1 MLTKKL
7 WKRGISLLGAAAMTA
22 SMLTGISF
30 AEGETYTQPTLNPHS
45 KSVLEVD
52 GYQFIDLNGNG
63 ELDVYEDWRQ
73 DAETRAADLVSQM
86 TVREKIAQMQHPTYL
101 PRADG
106 KIAPYLKEYCSE
118 YGIGMLLIR
127 ELNSVEAAATTMNTI
142 QEYAESSRLGVPVLV
157 SMDSVHGLSYVS
169 GATVTPHNLALAA
182 TRDEALVTKLA
193 EIARDEHLA
202 VGVRMTLSPEADIAS
217 EPRWGRVMETFGED
231 PDLVTQM
238 VTAQVVAFQNGKD
251 GLNTGS
257 IVACMKHFPGAGP
270 QMEGKDTS
278 PIISSEETLQIH
290 LKPYYAALEVNVA
303 SIMPY
308 YSVPLALDME
318 NSAIGSKATLQDLLR
333 DEMGF
338 TGIIQTDWGM
348 IWAIQE
354 ALGTMTGEEVSDEE
368 AILIGV
374 TQSRVDGIGGE
385 SIRLIDLMEEYTQ
398 EGKIDEAI
406 LTAAATRIVKVK
418 FEMGMFENP
427 YCDVDYA
434 VSFVGNEE
442 NQKVNLQA
450 AREAMTLLKNDG
462 ALPLNPDAKQTIL
475 VCGPRAFDTDSLV
488 GGWSSAQDGL
498 TIADAVAA
506 YAGENTTVLT
516 EKEDVE
522 VIKELAQQA
531 DVIIVSIGE
540 PSYQH
545 DPVWGYDTLEIVQS
559 QQEILEAAVASGKTV
574 ITVVTGGRPYILT
587 WCDENT
593 NAILEAYYPG
603 AKGGIAI
610 AETLFGMNNPTGK
623 TPMQFPRNMESVNA
637 QAGLSRHR
645 QSDCNQ
651 QTVPCDGGLSGK
663 RPGVRCELHQ
673 RCFPGY

>member
-1 MLTKKL
+1 MLTKNI

-106 KIAPYLKEYCSE
+106 KIAPYLKDYCSE

-238 VTAQVVAFQNGKD
+238 VTAQVVAFQNGRD

-318 NSAIGSKATLQDLLR
+318 NSAIGSKTTLQDLLR

-488 GGWSSAQDGL
+488 GGWSSAQDGM

-516 EKEDVE
+516 EKEDVG

-637 QAGLSRHR
+637 QEGDVSFDLENPLYDYGFGLSY
-645 QSDCNQ
+645 
-651 QTVPCDGGLSGK
+651 
-663 RPGVRCELHQ
+663 E
-673 RCFPGY
+673 

>member
-1 MLTKKL
+1 MLIKNLIRRSAAVLSAATMMAT
-7 WKRGISLLGAAAMTA
+7 LLAGTV
-22 SMLTGISF
+22 F
-30 AEGETYTQPTLNPHS
+30 AESGTYEQPELNPHS
-45 KSVLEVD
+45 KSIIEAD

-63 ELDVYEDWRQ
+63 TLDVYEDWRQ
-73 DAETRAADLVSQM
+73 DAQTRAADLVNQM
-86 TVREKIAQMQHPTYL
+86 TAREKIAQMQHPTYL

-106 KIAPYLKEYCSE
+106 KIAPYLEDYCTD

-142 QEYAESSRLGVPVLV
+142 QEYAEASRLGVPVLV

-182 TRDEALVTKLA
+182 TRDEELVTKLA

-238 VTAQVVAFQNGKD
+238 VTAQVVAFQNGSD

-290 LKPYYAALEVNVA
+290 LKPYYAALGVNVA

-338 TGIIQTDWGM
+338 EGIIQTDWGM

-442 NQKVNLQA
+442 SQKVNLQA
-450 AREAMTLLKNDG
+450 AEEAMTLLKNDG
-462 ALPLNPDAKQTIL
+462 ALPLDPDAEQTIL
-475 VCGPRAFDTDSLV
+475 VCGPRAFDMDSLV
-488 GGWSSAQDGL
+488 GGWSSAQEGM

-545 DPVWGYDTLEIVQS
+545 DPVWGYDTLEIVSS

-603 AKGGIAI
+603 AQGGIAI
-610 AETLFGMNNPTGK
+610 GETLFGLNNPTGK
-623 TPMQFPRNMESVNA
+623 TPMQFPRDMESVNA
-637 QAGLSRHR
+637 QEGDVSFDLENPLYDYGWGLSY
-645 QSDCNQ
+645 D
-651 QTVPCDGGLSGK
+651 K
-663 RPGVRCELHQ
+663 
-673 RCFPGY
+673 

>member
-1 MLTKKL
+1 MLTKNI

-73 DAETRAADLVSQM
+73 DAETRAADLVGQM

-106 KIAPYLKEYCSE
+106 KIAPYLKNYCSE

-142 QEYAESSRLGVPVLV
+142 QEYAEDSRLGVPVLV

-238 VTAQVVAFQNGKD
+238 VTAQVVAFQNGRD

-516 EKEDVE
+516 EKEDVG

-637 QAGLSRHR
+637 QEGDVSFDLENPLYDYGFGLSY
-645 QSDCNQ
+645 
-651 QTVPCDGGLSGK
+651 
-663 RPGVRCELHQ
+663 E
-673 RCFPGY
+673 

>member
-1 MLTKKL
+1 MLTKNI

-73 DAETRAADLVSQM
+73 DAETRAADLVGQM

-106 KIAPYLKEYCSE
+106 KIAPYLKNYCSE

-142 QEYAESSRLGVPVLV
+142 QEYAEASRLGVPVLV

-238 VTAQVVAFQNGKD
+238 VTAQVVAFQNGRD

-637 QAGLSRHR
+637 QEGDVSFDLENPLYDYGFGLSY
-645 QSDCNQ
+645 
-651 QTVPCDGGLSGK
+651 
-663 RPGVRCELHQ
+663 E
-673 RCFPGY
+673 

>member
-1 MLTKKL
+1 MLTKNI

-106 KIAPYLKEYCSE
+106 KIAPYLKNYCSE

-238 VTAQVVAFQNGKD
+238 VTAQVVAFQNGRD

-516 EKEDVE
+516 EEEDVE

-610 AETLFGMNNPTGK
+610 AETLYGMNNPTGK

-637 QAGLSRHR
+637 QEGDVSFDLENPLYDYGFGLSY
-645 QSDCNQ
+645 
-651 QTVPCDGGLSGK
+651 
-663 RPGVRCELHQ
+663 E
-673 RCFPGY
+673 

>member
-1 MLTKKL
+1 MLTKNI

-30 AEGETYTQPTLNPHS
+30 AEGETYSQPTLNPHS

-106 KIAPYLKEYCSE
+106 KIAPYLKNYCSE

-142 QEYAESSRLGVPVLV
+142 QEYAEASRLGVPVLV

-238 VTAQVVAFQNGKD
+238 VTAQVVAFQNGRD

-516 EKEDVE
+516 EKEDVG

-637 QAGLSRHR
+637 QEGDVSFDLENPLYDYGFGLSY
-645 QSDCNQ
+645 
-651 QTVPCDGGLSGK
+651 
-663 RPGVRCELHQ
+663 E
-673 RCFPGY
+673 

>member
-1 MLTKKL
+1 
-7 WKRGISLLGAAAMTA
+7 
-22 SMLTGISF
+22 
-30 AEGETYTQPTLNPHS
+30 
-45 KSVLEVD
+45 
-52 GYQFIDLNGNG
+52 
-63 ELDVYEDWRQ
+63 
-73 DAETRAADLVSQM
+73 
-86 TVREKIAQMQHPTYL
+86 
-101 PRADG
+101 
-106 KIAPYLKEYCSE
+106 
-118 YGIGMLLIR
+118 
-127 ELNSVEAAATTMNTI
+127 
-142 QEYAESSRLGVPVLV
+142 
-157 SMDSVHGLSYVS
+157 
-169 GATVTPHNLALAA
+169 
-182 TRDEALVTKLA
+182 
-193 EIARDEHLA
+193 
-202 VGVRMTLSPEADIAS
+202 
-217 EPRWGRVMETFGED
+217 
-231 PDLVTQM
+231 
-238 VTAQVVAFQNGKD
+238 
-251 GLNTGS
+251 
-257 IVACMKHFPGAGP
+257 
-270 QMEGKDTS
+270 MEGKDTS

-427 YCDVDYA
+427 YCDEDYA

-488 GGWSSAQDGL
+488 GGWSSAQDGM

-522 VIKELAQQA
+522 VIKELAQQT

-637 QAGLSRHR
+637 QEGDVSFDLENPLYDYGFGLSY
-645 QSDCNQ
+645 
-651 QTVPCDGGLSGK
+651 
-663 RPGVRCELHQ
+663 E
-673 RCFPGY
+673 

>member
-1 MLTKKL
+1 MLTKNI

-22 SMLTGISF
+22 SMITGISF

-106 KIAPYLKEYCSE
+106 KIAPYLKNYCSE

-127 ELNSVEAAATTMNTI
+127 ELNSVKAAATTMNTI
-142 QEYAESSRLGVPVLV
+142 QEYAEASRLGVPVLV

-238 VTAQVVAFQNGKD
+238 VTAQVVAFQNGRD

-516 EKEDVE
+516 EKEDVG

-637 QAGLSRHR
+637 QEGDVSFDLENPLYDYGFGLSY
-645 QSDCNQ
+645 
-651 QTVPCDGGLSGK
+651 
-663 RPGVRCELHQ
+663 E
-673 RCFPGY
+673 

>member
-1 MLTKKL
+1 MLTKNI

-73 DAETRAADLVSQM
+73 DAETRAADLVGQM

-106 KIAPYLKEYCSE
+106 KIAPYLKNYCSE

-142 QEYAESSRLGVPVLV
+142 QEYAEESRLGVPVLV

-238 VTAQVVAFQNGKD
+238 VTAQVVAFQNGRD

-623 TPMQFPRNMESVNA
+623 TPMQFPRDMESVNA
-637 QAGLSRHR
+637 QEGDVSFDLENPLYDYGFGLSY
-645 QSDCNQ
+645 
-651 QTVPCDGGLSGK
+651 
-663 RPGVRCELHQ
+663 E
-673 RCFPGY
+673 

>member
-1 MLTKKL
+1 MLTKNI

-45 KSVLEVD
+45 KSVLEMD

-142 QEYAESSRLGVPVLV
+142 QEYAEASRLGVPVLV

-231 PDLVTQM
+231 PDLVTRM
-238 VTAQVVAFQNGKD
+238 VTAQVVAFQNGRD

-516 EKEDVE
+516 EKEDVG

-637 QAGLSRHR
+637 QEGDVSFDLENPLYDYGFGLSY
-645 QSDCNQ
+645 
-651 QTVPCDGGLSGK
+651 
-663 RPGVRCELHQ
+663 E
-673 RCFPGY
+673 

>member
-1 MLTKKL
+1 MLTKNI

-106 KIAPYLKEYCSE
+106 KIAPYLKNYCSE

-142 QEYAESSRLGVPVLV
+142 QEYAEESRLGVPVLV

-238 VTAQVVAFQNGKD
+238 VTAQVVAFQNGRD

-516 EKEDVE
+516 EKEDVG

-610 AETLFGMNNPTGK
+610 AETLYGMNNPTGK

-637 QAGLSRHR
+637 QEGDVSFDLENPLYDYGFGLSY
-645 QSDCNQ
+645 
-651 QTVPCDGGLSGK
+651 
-663 RPGVRCELHQ
+663 E
-673 RCFPGY
+673 

>member
-1 MLTKKL
+1 MLTKNI

-45 KSVLEVD
+45 KSILEVD

-106 KIAPYLKEYCSE
+106 KIAPYLKNYCSE

-142 QEYAESSRLGVPVLV
+142 QEYAEDSRLGVPVLV

-238 VTAQVVAFQNGKD
+238 VTAQVVAFQNGRD

-354 ALGTMTGEEVSDEE
+354 GLGTMTGEEVSDEE

-559 QQEILEAAVASGKTV
+559 QQDILEAAVASGKTV

-623 TPMQFPRNMESVNA
+623 TPMQFPRDMESVNA
-637 QAGLSRHR
+637 QEGDVSFDLENPLYDYGFGLSY
-645 QSDCNQ
+645 
-651 QTVPCDGGLSGK
+651 
-663 RPGVRCELHQ
+663 E
-673 RCFPGY
+673 

>member
-1 MLTKKL
+1 MLTKNI

-238 VTAQVVAFQNGKD
+238 VTAQVVAFQNGRD

-374 TQSRVDGIGGE
+374 TKSRVDGIGGE

-516 EKEDVE
+516 EKEDVG

-637 QAGLSRHR
+637 QEGDVSFDLENPLYDYGFGLSY
-645 QSDCNQ
+645 
-651 QTVPCDGGLSGK
+651 
-663 RPGVRCELHQ
+663 E
-673 RCFPGY
+673 

>member
-1 MLTKKL
+1 MLTKNI

-30 AEGETYTQPTLNPHS
+30 AEGEAYTQPTLNPHS

-106 KIAPYLKEYCSE
+106 KIAPYLKNYCSE

-238 VTAQVVAFQNGKD
+238 VTAQVVAFQNGRD

-516 EKEDVE
+516 EKEDVG

-610 AETLFGMNNPTGK
+610 AETLYGMNNPTGK
-623 TPMQFPRNMESVNA
+623 TPMQFPRDMESVNA
-637 QAGLSRHR
+637 QEGDVSFDLENPLYDYGFGLSY
-645 QSDCNQ
+645 
-651 QTVPCDGGLSGK
+651 
-663 RPGVRCELHQ
+663 E
-673 RCFPGY
+673 

>member
-1 MLTKKL
+1 MLINKTF
-7 WKRGISLLGAAAMTA
+7 KRGLSLLCAAAMA
-22 SMLTGISF
+22 GSLLSAAAF
-30 AEGETYTQPTLNPHS
+30 AEGETYEQPLLNPHV
-45 KSVLEVD
+45 KSIIEVD

-63 ELDVYEDWRQ
+63 SLDVYEDWRE
-73 DAETRAADLVSQM
+73 DAETRADDLVGQM
-86 TVREKIAQMQHPTYL
+86 TAREKIAQMQHPTYL
-101 PRADG
+101 PRSDG
-106 KIAPYLKEYCSE
+106 KIAPYLKEYCAD

-127 ELNSVEAAATTMNTI
+127 ELNSVEAAATTMNAI
-142 QEYAESSRLGVPVLV
+142 QEYAEESRLGVPVLV

-182 TRDEALVTKLA
+182 TRNEELVTKLA
-193 EIARDEHLA
+193 EIAREEHIA
-202 VGVRMTLSPEADIAS
+202 IGVRMTLSPEADIAS

-238 VTAQVVAFQNGKD
+238 VTSQVVAFQNGTD

-278 PIISSEETLQIH
+278 PIISSEETLEIH
-290 LKPYYAALEVNVA
+290 LKPYKAALEVNVA

-338 TGIIQTDWGM
+338 EGIIQTDWGM

-385 SIRLIDLMEEYTQ
+385 SIRLIDLMEELTD

-406 LTAAATRIVKVK
+406 LTAAAKRIVKVK
-418 FEMGMFENP
+418 FEMGVFENP
-427 YCDVDYA
+427 YCDVEYA

-450 AREAMTLLKNDG
+450 AEEAMTLLKNDG
-462 ALPLNPDAKQTIL
+462 ALPLNPDAEQTIL
-475 VCGPRAFDTDSLV
+475 VCGPRAFDMDSLV

-516 EKEDVE
+516 EKEDVA
-522 VIKELAQQA
+522 VIAELAEQA

-545 DPVWGYDTLEIVQS
+545 DPVWGYDTLNIVSS

-603 AKGGIAI
+603 AQGGIAI
-610 AETLFGMNNPTGK
+610 AETLFGINNPTGK
-623 TPMQFPRNMESVNA
+623 TPMQFPRDMESVNA
-637 QAGLSRHR
+637 QEGDVSFDLENPLYDYGWGLSYE
-645 QSDCNQ
+645 
-651 QTVPCDGGLSGK
+651 K
-663 RPGVRCELHQ
+663 
-673 RCFPGY
+673 

>member
-1 MLTKKL
+1 MLTKNI

-106 KIAPYLKEYCSE
+106 KIAPYLKNYCSE

-238 VTAQVVAFQNGKD
+238 VTAQVVAFQNGRD

-610 AETLFGMNNPTGK
+610 AETLFGMNDPTGK
-623 TPMQFPRNMESVNA
+623 TPMQFPRDMESVNA
-637 QAGLSRHR
+637 QEGDVSFDLENPLYDYGFGLSY
-645 QSDCNQ
+645 
-651 QTVPCDGGLSGK
+651 
-663 RPGVRCELHQ
+663 E
-673 RCFPGY
+673 